1 MIARMQPIPSASL
14 AFFPCAS
21 DAFALSDGVRN
32 GLPVKRFVKEILR
45 TGTYSHPIDKWTLSL
60 DESRLDRMA
69 KTFSD
74 MRANG
79 IDIPVVVDHS
89 FKAEDVRGYLTEVWR
104 DGDRLMGIHEM
115 IGDDSI
121 KLAQTVRNT
130 SVWIEPEFVDS
141 RHENGKQKKWT
152 DALLHNAIVQLPIVT
167 GMGGFEAIAASMF
180 ADRPAQPL
188 VPTTGE
194 KTMDLTKIKAALGT
208 DADLTEENLA
218 DAITAALTA
227 EREKVTA
234 AEAKASIT
242 ASHASGASSGDNSN
256 GPSVSSR
263 SVEITPDE
271 DSLALIAEAT
281 GEKIDALVASGH
293 VTPAVAASLKGKFIG
308 EPGKYNAYAMSAAF
322 SGRPTSITRD
332 IIDLFKQNGPVLE
345 FKEKTKGQALSH
357 DGRDGGDIAKR
368 QAEIDSIVKTMTGGK

>member
-1 MIARMQPIPSASL
+1 MTARMHHSSSASL

-21 DAFALSDGVRN
+21 DAFALSDSAKDGQ
-32 GLPVKRFVKEILR
+32 PVKRFVKEILH
-45 TGTYSHPIDKWTLSL
+45 TGTYSHPKDGWTLSL
-60 DESRLDRMA
+60 DHARLDRMA

-89 FKAEDVRGYLTEVWR
+89 FKAEAVRGYLTDVWR
-104 DGDRLMGIHEM
+104 DGDRLLGLHEM
-115 IGDDSI
+115 VGDGV
-121 KLAQTVRNT
+121 KLAETVRNT
-130 SVWIEPEFVDS
+130 SVWIEPQHTD
-141 RHENGKQKKWT
+141 GKGNKYT
-152 DALLHNAIVQLPIVT
+152 DALLHNAVVQHPIVT

-208 DADLTEENLA
+208 DAELTEENLA

-234 AEAKASIT
+234 AEAKAQAIA
-242 ASHASGASSGDNSN
+242 ASHTANE
-256 GPSVSSR
+256 R
-263 SVEITPDE
+263 KEPDA

-332 IIDLFKQNGPVLE
+332 IIDLFKQNGPVIKMGE
-345 FKEKTKGQALSH
+345 QTKGQALSH
-357 DGRDGGDIAKR
+357 DGRDGGDIEKAR
-368 QAEIDSIVKTMTGGK
+368 AERERIQKTMNGKA